1 DGADG
6 ATGTPGADG
15 SDGSDGVSAGLT
27 VTTVNNAYDFNLQL
41 DPADIVVVGSD
52 PFSIKF
58 TVSGIGTGMQICHSL
73 ALRELHYM

>member
-1 DGADG
+1 MKKYNRTLLAAAFIAAFGLAGCGSDGSDGADG

-41 DPADIVVVGSD
+41 DP
-52 PFSIKF
+52 
-58 TVSGIGTGMQICHSL
+58 
-73 ALRELHYM
+73 